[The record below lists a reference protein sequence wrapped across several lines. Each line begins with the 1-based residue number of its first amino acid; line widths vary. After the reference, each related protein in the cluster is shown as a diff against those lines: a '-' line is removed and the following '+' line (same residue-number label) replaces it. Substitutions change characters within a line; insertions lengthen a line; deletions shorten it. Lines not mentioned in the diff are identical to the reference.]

1 MSTLPPAFPTQAHSV
16 EPSPQRVAV
25 GPPVVRRST
34 SRLIR
39 DVLQSVALIIAAM
52 WGAYTFFYREI
63 IIPARRP
70 AALVVTPS
78 LEAIGRHGD
87 TVLAKATFVLVN
99 HSDSKVF
106 APAIW
111 YSVRGLKLQPVATE
125 DTAYLRGNRE
135 NADKPYPTA
144 RFSQFTAADVIG
156 EGKINGEVEYW
167 FDPGGE
173 QRVEQILYIP
183 ADRYDAA
190 QLSVQY
196 LVTKDI
202 HELKQVRWTT
212 TDDGELNPRLVF
224 AAGSPYAGPP
234 AELSDTVPRYVR
246 WLKGHQGGVN
256 FVSATMSLWR
266 SGPSAPSPQPAP

>member
-1 MSTLPPAFPTQAHSV
+1 MSTLPPAFPTQAQPV
-16 EPSPQRVAV
+16 EPPPQRVAV
-25 GPPVVRRST
+25 APPPVRRST
-34 SRLIR
+34 SRLVR
-39 DVLQSVALIIAAM
+39 DLLQSIALIIAAM

-78 LEAIGRHGD
+78 LEAIGRRGD
-87 TVLAKATFVLVN
+87 TVLARATFAMVN
-99 HSDSKVF
+99 HSDSRVY

-111 YSVRGLKLQPVATE
+111 YSVRGLKLQPVNTE
-125 DTAYLRGNRE
+125 DSTYQRENRE
-135 NADKPYPTA
+135 GADKPYPTA
-144 RFSQFTAADVIG
+144 RVSQFTAADVIG
-156 EGKINGEVEYW
+156 EGKINTEVEYW
-167 FDPGGE
+167 FDPNGE

-202 HELKQVRWTT
+202 HELKQVRWRT
-212 TDDGELNPRLVF
+212 TDDGDLEPRLVF
-224 AAGSPYAGPP
+224 AEGSAYAGPP

-246 WLKGHQGGVN
+246 WLKRHQGGVN
-256 FVSATMSLWR
+256 FVSATLSLWR
-266 SGPSAPSPQPAP
+266 NAPAAPASPAAP